1 MSEMDDPRLDEDA
14 RMDTLSTQDSSG
26 AYDDSDQ
33 YYKEPTEIAATVRE
47 LQVALAAE
55 RARAEAAERELSD
68 ERGHKDVIYAAFKAA
83 EAKLAAVPV
92 DAIRRC
98 FAQEYNNEE
107 QWASDTNIVQAWLA
121 QQSEVQ
127 P

>member
-55 RARAEAAERELSD
+55 RARAPRQRSANCPMSAATRM
-68 ERGHKDVIYAAFKAA
+68 
-83 EAKLAAVPV
+83 
-92 DAIRRC
+92 
-98 FAQEYNNEE
+98 
-107 QWASDTNIVQAWLA
+107 
-121 QQSEVQ
+121 
-127 P
+127 

>member
-26 AYDDSDQ
+26 AYDDFDQ

-83 EAKLAAVPV
+83 EARLAAVPV
-92 DAIRRC
+92 EEIRRC
-98 FAQEYNNEE
+98 FAPYHEDENR
-107 QWASDTNIVQAWLA
+107 WADDTNAVLTWLA
-121 QQSEVQ
+121 RQEAQ